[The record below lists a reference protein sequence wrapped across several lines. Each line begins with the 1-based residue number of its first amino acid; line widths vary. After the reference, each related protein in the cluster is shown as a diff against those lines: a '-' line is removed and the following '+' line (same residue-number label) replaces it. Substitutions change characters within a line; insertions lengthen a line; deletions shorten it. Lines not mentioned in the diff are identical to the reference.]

1 MAPIMPSSEDEV
13 TVTLDLPN
21 VVDASYF
28 LSNMSG
34 GNSQFQ
40 VNIAFTERS
49 FKKCEKF
56 TSFMSNINNFT
67 FLNPTVNVDLSNG
80 SVLNACYYKFN
91 PINKVTCKANVSSK
105 CTNLAN
111 FGNSSNANFD

>member
-1 MAPIMPSSEDEV
+1 MDPIMPSSDDEV

-21 VVDASYF
+21 VVNASYF
-28 LSNMSG
+28 LSDMWG
-34 GNSQFQ
+34 GSSQFQ

-49 FKKCEKF
+49 FKKCETF
-56 TSFMSNINNFT
+56 TGFMSNINNFA

-80 SVLNACYYKFN
+80 SSLNSCYYKFN

-105 CTNLAN
+105 CTVLAN

>member
-1 MAPIMPSSEDEV
+1 MDTIQPSSDDEV

-28 LSNMSG
+28 LYKLSG
-34 GNSQFQ
+34 GSSQNK
-40 VNIAFTERS
+40 VNIAFTEQS

-56 TSFMSNINNFT
+56 SSFMSDIQNLT
-67 FLNPTVNVDLSNG
+67 FINPTVNVDLSNG
-80 SVLNACYYKFN
+80 NTLNACYYKFN

-105 CTNLAN
+105 CTVLAN
-111 FGNSSNANFD
+111 FGNSSSANFD